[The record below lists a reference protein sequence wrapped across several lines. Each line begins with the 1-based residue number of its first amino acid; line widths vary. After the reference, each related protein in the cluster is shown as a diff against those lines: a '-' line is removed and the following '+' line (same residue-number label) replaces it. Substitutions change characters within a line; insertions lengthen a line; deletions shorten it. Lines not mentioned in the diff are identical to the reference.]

1 MKIKKIEVKIWVY
14 LINCLEQIKKYMKK
28 KDMEDDINNKIKCLK
43 CETLV
48 DKNVGYCWK
57 CGNQMHSNSEE
68 KIEVTTKIV
77 KEKPTY
83 QYPDLD
89 LIKDDNFRLAIENIP
104 NSGILNIP
112 FGVDNNSN
120 WLYYDIAKMPN
131 LLIGGTVMS
140 GKTNMINSILLSLI
154 SKYSNDEIRIVL
166 ADSKGVDYLNYKE
179 EPHLLTPVINDVK
192 KLVSIL
198 KLEINEMKNRYSL
211 LKESGLKNI
220 SSYNKLNEENKI
232 PYHLIF
238 IDDYTSFANSN
249 INGFNIYIEELTKNG
264 WNVGIHLIIVANY
277 PTSDILPSIS
287 KVNFPTRISFKVPSI
302 KDSRM
307 ILESSGAEKISG
319 IGNAL
324 INSNLISELEQIHT
338 NIVEDSDIR
347 AIIKDLS
354 NKNKTQYTFEKRKNL
369 IENGNNDYDDPLYD
383 EIVEFVISTGKTS
396 ASLLQTRF
404 RLGYNRAAHLI
415 DLLEERGVIGP
426 QNGSKPREVLVRK
439 NKYEIY
445 DQ

>member
-1 MKIKKIEVKIWVY
+1 MGLFNKLFRTSKEIHE
-14 LINCLEQIKKYMKK
+14 K

-198 KLEINEMKNRYSL
+198 RLEINEMKNRYSL

-220 SSYNKLNEENKI
+220 SSYNKLNDK
-232 PYHLIF
+232 
-238 IDDYTSFANSN
+238 
-249 INGFNIYIEELTKNG
+249 K
-264 WNVGIHLIIVANY
+264 
-277 PTSDILPSIS
+277 
-287 KVNFPTRISFKVPSI
+287 
-302 KDSRM
+302 
-307 ILESSGAEKISG
+307 
-319 IGNAL
+319 
-324 INSNLISELEQIHT
+324 
-338 NIVEDSDIR
+338 
-347 AIIKDLS
+347 
-354 NKNKTQYTFEKRKNL
+354 
-369 IENGNNDYDDPLYD
+369 
-383 EIVEFVISTGKTS
+383 FVIKRINN
-396 ASLLQTRF
+396 L
-404 RLGYNRAAHLI
+404 H
-415 DLLEERGVIGP
+415 
-426 QNGSKPREVLVRK
+426 
-439 NKYEIY
+439 
-445 DQ
+445 

>member
-1 MKIKKIEVKIWVY
+1 M
-14 LINCLEQIKKYMKK
+14 
-28 KDMEDDINNKIKCLK
+28 
-43 CETLV
+43 
-48 DKNVGYCWK
+48 
-57 CGNQMHSNSEE
+57 
-68 KIEVTTKIV
+68 
-77 KEKPTY
+77 
-83 QYPDLD
+83 
-89 LIKDDNFRLAIENIP
+89 
-104 NSGILNIP
+104 
-112 FGVDNNSN
+112 
-120 WLYYDIAKMPN
+120 
-131 LLIGGTVMS
+131 
-140 GKTNMINSILLSLI
+140 
-154 SKYSNDEIRIVL
+154 
-166 ADSKGVDYLNYKE
+166 
-179 EPHLLTPVINDVK
+179 
-192 KLVSIL
+192 
-198 KLEINEMKNRYSL
+198 

-264 WNVGIHLIIVANY
+264 WNVGIHLIIVANH

-354 NKNKTQYTFEKRKNL
+354 NKNKTQYTFYKRQNL
-369 IENGNNDYDDPLYD
+369 IENGNNDYYDPLYD

-426 QNGSKPREVLVRK
+426 QNGFKPREVLVRK
-439 NKYEIY
+439 NEYEIY